1 MTLAVYETETT
12 DAIDFFTAATYTSQF
27 PPPNFPLPAF
37 LLDIPPPLGLAGLL
51 PAAFS
56 YRNVGEITNTGVE
69 FSWAYDPLGQWGFF
83 LNGSWQDTPE
93 TKGIEDERLPNGTLV
108 SAVNTPPEWRLN
120 TALTYNTE
128 SWYGSLGLNYQDE
141 AFWTDVLDSRF
152 WGPTDSFA
160 QVNVSLGYRFTE
172 NFSLAVN
179 GQNIFDEDV
188 QQHVFGDIISR
199 KITGILHY
207 TF

>member
-1 MTLAVYETETT
+1 MSREIGYLEALNEALLAEMARDPSIV
-12 DAIDFFTAATYTSQF
+12 I
-27 PPPNFPLPAF
+27 
-37 LLDIPPPLGLAGLL
+37 
-51 PAAFS
+51 
-56 YRNVGEITNTGVE
+56 VGENIRG
-69 FSWAYDPLGQWGFF
+69 GFR
-83 LNGSWQDTPE
+83 PE

-120 TALTYNTE
+120 TALTFNSE
-128 SWYGSLGLNYQDE
+128 SWYGSLGLNYQDD

-160 QVNVSLGYRFTE
+160 QVNTSIGYRFSE